1 MRSKRPAI
9 AIYRQTNETKY
20 AELES
25 RGFQALQVVT
35 MTQSPLLF
43 QRSKFHLE
51 FHASGNVNQK
61 IQVSSPLNGKKGHRN
76 RRSSKIIEWFS
87 CKNGQGRV
95 SNRPGKKP
103 QPEVPSDF
111 VALRILEGT
120 AQGAV
125 LIPSSADGAAVEV
138 VGAAPQPGTRP

>member
-1 MRSKRPAI
+1 MRSKRPVV

-25 RGFQALQVVT
+25 KGFQALQVVT

-43 QRSKFHLE
+43 QKKQISLRIPRVRQCKPENPS
-51 FHASGNVNQK
+51 
-61 IQVSSPLNGKKGHRN
+61 SSPLNGKNGHKN

-95 SNRPGKKP
+95 SNRPCKKP
-103 QPEVPSDF
+103 RPEVPSDF

-138 VGAAPQPGTRP
+138 VGAAPPPGTRP